1 MILDRS
7 CLKEETSLKT
17 GNKKKTNIKFL
28 ADDPI
33 RTESED
39 KFGHIVLAKRLLS
52 YIEAT
57 PGRFN
62 IGLFGKWGVGKTGIL
77 KLLEKQLKSER
88 LRRQYDYIY
97 VDTWQLSTESL
108 RQQLLFSISQK
119 YDPRKTEEQII
130 DELFHT
136 REVTIV
142 EKEEETLIQK
152 LKRLG
157 KESFPYLAIMTLIG
171 VIGGVLHALTENPAV
186 LPTTTTLLV
195 SALLVPLIRRLAEMS
210 RAVSRSARRI
220 IPRVESPFVFRR
232 IFGDLLKKKDPKK
245 KLVIALD
252 NLDRCEEELV
262 VEMLGTIKTFM
273 EHDDVVY
280 VVACD
285 NKALEEHLS
294 RQRQIQLD
302 NARDFLR
309 KFFQVSMTI
318 PPFIAGDIEDYTD
331 SLVTKL
337 GNPEFINEQVK
348 EVLVQASIENPR
360 RVKRFLNT
368 LVAEY
373 HVAREKEQRGDMRT
387 GAITGHTGFLAK
399 KIVLQ
404 DLYPKFYGRLRRQDD
419 LLRLV
424 ERYFRGEVV
433 PDLPEEKVKAIFQ
446 ESPGLRDFLLRTRLI
461 ETDNVFAF
469 ISLREERYEVTL
481 AEVDQLRLAAR
492 TGNASRLLQI
502 LNRFD
507 ETGKMNAIRTL
518 LKMLGQY
525 SQRGRYQHLHNVLRV
540 LLETFP
546 NLPQDAK
553 PEVLRQAQVYLSS
566 PEVVPNLMRFPVDG
580 VYEIIRRIET
590 RYRDT
595 ILTTYSANLMKNAE
609 LNVRLLD
616 HLISTRDILPS
627 YAIHEIN
634 KSLASFYQKNEQECQ
649 IVLETKILIEDELQR
664 LLLRD
669 EMPAAIASSILPDKP
684 LNQTRKRVNLY
695 MKLRQQAST
704 STKVDFVRRVLSLL
718 PKQPTSSFD
727 ENMKFILG
735 TLSALEEN
743 DVPQIVVP
751 ELSELLQRYM
761 QSIGNEGQRL
771 NFLQPIIRHLGK
783 LPKNS
788 REQFLG
794 EQIRNRLASGQ
805 PPVVLSLIEY
815 FSKST
820 YQLLDDDA
828 SFNNLLGRSQKD
840 ILDARL
846 MDFLIKRCTNQQKE
860 NVVEAM
866 IANINSGNEARQNA
880 ALSSFKSNCADFSK
894 SLGSRLFQTSLQVIK
909 DMPPGKK
916 IRFFDPLVECSSS
929 YTAESK
935 KQLRNEILELMR
947 DNNANIQSKGFGY
960 FREIK
965 TELTPAQRKHILR
978 QLIIGLPTKLDASS
992 RKILDT
998 VFESKDDL
1006 DEEDF
1011 LRLIDYLT
1019 GHISTAVT
1027 PEARLLALEYTL
1039 SLDNLYRRATE
1050 VLQAVLDVY
1059 GTGEPKI
1066 REIGKQILSKFKRY
1080 KVRNGFWEEVDRVI
1094 SKS

>member
-1 MILDRS
+1 M
-7 CLKEETSLKT
+7 
-17 GNKKKTNIKFL
+17 
-28 ADDPI
+28 DDPI

-77 KLLEKQLKSER
+77 RLLEEQLKSER
-88 LRRQYDYIY
+88 LRKRYDYIY
-97 VDTWQLSTESL
+97 VDAWQLSTQSL

-119 YDPRKTEEQII
+119 YDPSKTEEQII

-136 REVTIV
+136 KEVTIV
-142 EKEEETLIQK
+142 EKEEENLTQK

-157 KESFPYLAIMTLIG
+157 KESVPYLTIMTLIG
-171 VIGGVLHALTENPAV
+171 TVGGVLHAWTKNPTV
-186 LPTTTTLLV
+186 LATTITLLV
-195 SALLVPLIRRLAEMS
+195 SALLTPLIKRLAEIS
-210 RAVSRSARRI
+210 KAVSRTAKRI

-232 IFGDLLKKKDPKK
+232 MFEELLKKKNPNK

-285 NKALEEHLS
+285 DKALEEHLS
-294 RQRQIQLD
+294 RQRQFLEQ

-318 PPFIAGDIEDYTD
+318 PPFIAGDIEDYAD
-331 SLVTKL
+331 SLVAEL

-348 EVLVQASIENPR
+348 EVLVQASIDNPR

-373 HVAREKEQRGDMRT
+373 YIASEKEQRGDIRA
-387 GAITGHTGFLAK
+387 GVITAHTGFLAK

-404 DLYPKFYGRLRRQDD
+404 DLYPKFYEKLCKQDD
-419 LLRLV
+419 LLRLL
-424 ERYFRGEVV
+424 ESYFQGESV
-433 PDLPEEKVKAIFQ
+433 PDLPEESVKAIFQ
-446 ESPGLRDFLLRTRLI
+446 ESPGLRDFLLRTRLT
-461 ETDNVFAF
+461 ETDNVSAF
-469 ISLREERYEVTL
+469 INLREERYEVTL

-492 TGNASRLLQI
+492 AGDSTRLLQI
-502 LNRFD
+502 LNKFD
-507 ETGKMNAIRTL
+507 ETSKLNAIRTL

-525 SQRGRYQHLHNVLRV
+525 SQRRRYQHLHNVLRV

-546 NLPQDAK
+546 NLPEASK
-553 PEVLRQAQVYLSS
+553 PEISSEIQVYLSS
-566 PEVVPNLMRFPVDG
+566 PEIVPNVMQFPVAD
-580 VYEIIRRIET
+580 VFKILHQIET

-595 ILTTYSANLMKNAE
+595 ILTSYAANLLKNAV

-616 HLISTRDILPS
+616 HLISSRDLLPPS
-627 YAIHEIN
+627 AIHEIN
-634 KSLASFYQKNEQECQ
+634 KSLASFYQKNEEECQ
-649 IVLETKILIEDELQR
+649 RVMETKILIEDELQR
-664 LLLRD
+664 LLLRN
-669 EMPAAIASSILPDKP
+669 EIPSAIASKILPDQP

-695 MKLRQQAST
+695 MKVRQHAST
-704 STKVDFVRRVLSLL
+704 STKVNFVRHIFGLL
-718 PKQPTSSFD
+718 PKQPTSSLDQNTNFVLD
-727 ENMKFILG
+727 
-735 TLSALEEN
+735 TLSTLQKA
-743 DVPQIVVP
+743 DVPQTVVP
-751 ELSELLQRYM
+751 ELSETLQRYM
-761 QSIGNEGQRL
+761 QPIGDESQRL
-771 NFLQPIIRHLGK
+771 KFLQPIIKHLEK
-783 LPKNS
+783 LPENS
-788 REQFLG
+788 REQFLKTHV
-794 EQIRNRLASGQ
+794 RNRLLSGQ
-805 PPVVLSLIEY
+805 PPIVLSLIEY
-815 FSKST
+815 FSEST
-820 YQLLDDDA
+820 YQLMDDDA
-828 SFNNLLGRSQKD
+828 SFNSLLARSQKD

-846 MDFLIKRCTNQQKE
+846 MNFLIKQSTDQQKE
-860 NVVEAM
+860 KVVEAM
-866 IANINSGNEARQNA
+866 IANINSGDEARQNA
-880 ALSSFKSNCADFSK
+880 ALSSFRSNCGDFSK
-894 SLGSRLFQTSLQVIK
+894 SLASHVFQTSLQVTK
-909 DMPPGKK
+909 GMPPEKK
-916 IRFFDPLVECSSS
+916 LRFFDSLVECSSS

-947 DNNANIQSKGFGY
+947 DSNANIQSKGFEY
-960 FREIK
+960 FRKIS

-978 QLIIGLPTKLDASS
+978 QLIIGLPTKLNASA
-992 RKILDT
+992 RKVLDI
-998 VFESKDDL
+998 VFENKNDL

-1039 SLDNLYRRATE
+1039 RLDNLYRRAAE

-1059 GTGEPKI
+1059 GTGEPKVQ
-1066 REIGKQILSKFKRY
+1066 ETGKQILSKFKRY
-1080 KVRNGFWEEVDRVI
+1080 KVRNGFWEEVERVVG
-1094 SKS
+1094 KF